1 LSFRWVGGRLFF
13 VSWGNGQSS
22 PLFSLQI
29 FHVTHCGWRWTEGRL
44 LGWHFCLA
52 HGGRQDICEW
62 DKWVDGIAGH
72 ACTCTRP
79 ALLFTLLVRVGF
91 NMDGGRMGGTIG
103 MAFYG
108 EWSR

>member
-1 LSFRWVGGRLFF
+1 
-13 VSWGNGQSS
+13 
-22 PLFSLQI
+22 
-29 FHVTHCGWRWTEGRL
+29 
-44 LGWHFCLA
+44 
-52 HGGRQDICEW
+52 
-62 DKWVDGIAGH
+62 VDGIAGH

-91 NMDGGRMGGTIG
+91 NIDGGRMGGTIG